1 MRFKINKQDAWA
13 SGVLCAL
20 GLGVI
25 LQGSTYAMGTL
36 SRMGPGFYPV
46 ALGVLLVFLGIVC
59 LFSSGLS
66 TDDED
71 TEHIGPPEWRGW
83 LCIIGG
89 VVSFIVLGRYGGL
102 VPATF
107 ALVFISSL
115 GDRTHTLVTALAL
128 SVFVTILGIVIFS
141 WALELQFPMFRWG

>member
-13 SGVLCAL
+13 SAVMFAL
-20 GLGVI
+20 GLGVT
-25 LQGSTYAMGTL
+25 LQGSNYTLGTL
-36 SRMGPGFYPV
+36 SRMGPGFFPV
-46 ALGVLLVFLGIVC
+46 ALGILLMFLGLVI

-66 TDDED
+66 EDEEEEED
-71 TEHIGPPEWRGW
+71 IGPPEWRGW

-89 VVSFIVLGRYGGL
+89 VIAFIVLGQYGGL

-107 ALVFISSL
+107 ALVFISAL
-115 GDRTHTLVTALAL
+115 GDRTHNLLTALAL
-128 SVFVTILGIVIFS
+128 SVFVTILGVIIFS

>member
-1 MRFKINKQDAWA
+1 MRFNINKQDAWA

-25 LQGSTYAMGTL
+25 LQGSSYTLGSL
-36 SRMGPGFYPV
+36 SRMGPGFFPV
-46 ALGVLLVFLGIVC
+46 ALGALLVFLGVVL
-59 LFSSGLS
+59 LFASGLS
-66 TDDED
+66 EDDEEED
-71 TEHIGPPEWRGW
+71 HIGSPEWRGW

-89 VVSFIVLGRYGGL
+89 VVAFIVLGKYGGL

-107 ALVFISSL
+107 ALVFISAL
-115 GDRTHTLVTALAL
+115 GDRTHTLLTALAL
-128 SVFVTILGIVIFS
+128 SIFVTILGIVIFS